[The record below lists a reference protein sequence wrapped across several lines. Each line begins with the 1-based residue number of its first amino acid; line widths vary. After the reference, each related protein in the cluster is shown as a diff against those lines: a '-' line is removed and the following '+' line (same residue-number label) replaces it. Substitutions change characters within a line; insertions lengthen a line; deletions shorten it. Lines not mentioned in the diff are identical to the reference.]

1 MEKIEVKKFER
12 DGVLFSSF
20 TRNGKT
26 FLCTGN
32 PTGRIELAYIGEI
45 ADYYEV
51 IGATSVVSGV
61 NATVDELYNEWL
73 DRTAFWRSVGAKY

>member
-1 MEKIEVKKFER
+1 MRKFER
-12 DGVLFSSF
+12 NGTEFTVFQRDGE
-20 TRNGKT
+20 TY
-26 FLCTGN
+26 LCTGN
-32 PTGRIELAYIGEI
+32 PTGKIKLAYIGEI

-61 NATVDELYNEWL
+61 ATVDELYNEWL

>member
-1 MEKIEVKKFER
+1 MIRVTINGVKFTVFQR
-12 DGVLFSSF
+12 DGE
-20 TRNGKT
+20 TY
-26 FLCTGN
+26 LCTGN
-32 PTGRIELAYIGEI
+32 PTGKIKLAYIGEI

-61 NATVDELYNEWL
+61 ATVDELYNEWL